1 MQGGHSG
8 SHAYSVGCY
17 HYICIYG
24 FPTTFKLRRGIAVPH
39 FLFLKNQTL
48 TVALVLG
55 RQPKLIATMKK
66 LFLIVAAMFAV
77 VSFSACSDDDDK
89 DVNPNQIIGTWQI
102 IEIHENDSYSDE
114 IWPTESDYYTYT
126 FNENGTAIL
135 KWHDGSNEEYNY
147 NYFING
153 NVLTMNE
160 KNTTEPM
167 TYIFQIKELTKSRLV
182 LFEHE
187 VNPDDEND
195 VYEATLTFK
204 KI

>member
-1 MQGGHSG
+1 M
-8 SHAYSVGCY
+8 
-17 HYICIYG
+17 
-24 FPTTFKLRRGIAVPH
+24 
-39 FLFLKNQTL
+39 
-48 TVALVLG
+48 
-55 RQPKLIATMKK
+55 
-66 LFLIVAAMFAV
+66 AAMFAV

-147 NYFING
+147 NYSING

>member
-1 MQGGHSG
+1 M
-8 SHAYSVGCY
+8 
-17 HYICIYG
+17 
-24 FPTTFKLRRGIAVPH
+24 
-39 FLFLKNQTL
+39 
-48 TVALVLG
+48 LG
-55 RQPKLIATMKK
+55 RQSKLIATMKK

-147 NYFING
+147 NYSING

>member
-1 MQGGHSG
+1 M
-8 SHAYSVGCY
+8 
-17 HYICIYG
+17 
-24 FPTTFKLRRGIAVPH
+24 
-39 FLFLKNQTL
+39 
-48 TVALVLG
+48 LG

>member
-1 MQGGHSG
+1 
-8 SHAYSVGCY
+8 
-17 HYICIYG
+17 
-24 FPTTFKLRRGIAVPH
+24 
-39 FLFLKNQTL
+39 
-48 TVALVLG
+48 
-55 RQPKLIATMKK
+55 MKK
-66 LFLIVAAMFAV
+66 LFLIVPAMFAV

-147 NYFING
+147 NYSING

-204 KI
+204 KIWFISNNK

>member
-1 MQGGHSG
+1 
-8 SHAYSVGCY
+8 
-17 HYICIYG
+17 
-24 FPTTFKLRRGIAVPH
+24 
-39 FLFLKNQTL
+39 
-48 TVALVLG
+48 
-55 RQPKLIATMKK
+55 MKK
-66 LFLIVAAMFAV
+66 LFLIVAVMFAA

-147 NYFING
+147 NYSING

-160 KNTTEPM
+160 KNTTEPI

-195 VYEATLTFK
+195 IYEATLTFK

>member
-1 MQGGHSG
+1 M
-8 SHAYSVGCY
+8 
-17 HYICIYG
+17 
-24 FPTTFKLRRGIAVPH
+24 
-39 FLFLKNQTL
+39 
-48 TVALVLG
+48 VLG

-135 KWHDGSNEEYNY
+135 KWHDGSNEEFNY
-147 NYFING
+147 NYSING

>member
-1 MQGGHSG
+1 
-8 SHAYSVGCY
+8 
-17 HYICIYG
+17 
-24 FPTTFKLRRGIAVPH
+24 
-39 FLFLKNQTL
+39 
-48 TVALVLG
+48 
-55 RQPKLIATMKK
+55 MKK

-147 NYFING
+147 NYSING

-160 KNTTEPM
+160 KNTTEPI

>member
-1 MQGGHSG
+1 
-8 SHAYSVGCY
+8 
-17 HYICIYG
+17 
-24 FPTTFKLRRGIAVPH
+24 
-39 FLFLKNQTL
+39 
-48 TVALVLG
+48 
-55 RQPKLIATMKK
+55 MKK

-167 TYIFQIKELTKSRLV
+167 TYILQIKELTKSRLV

>member
-1 MQGGHSG
+1 
-8 SHAYSVGCY
+8 
-17 HYICIYG
+17 
-24 FPTTFKLRRGIAVPH
+24 
-39 FLFLKNQTL
+39 
-48 TVALVLG
+48 
-55 RQPKLIATMKK
+55 MKK
-66 LFLIVAAMFAV
+66 LFLIVAAMFAA

-89 DVNPNQIIGTWQI
+89 MNPNNIIGTWQI

-147 NYFING
+147 NYSING

-167 TYIFQIKELTKSRLV
+167 TYIFQIKELTESRLV

>member
-1 MQGGHSG
+1 
-8 SHAYSVGCY
+8 
-17 HYICIYG
+17 
-24 FPTTFKLRRGIAVPH
+24 
-39 FLFLKNQTL
+39 
-48 TVALVLG
+48 
-55 RQPKLIATMKK
+55 MKK

-89 DVNPNQIIGTWQI
+89 MNPNNIIGTWQI
-102 IEIHENDSYSDE
+102 IESQETDGESDE
-114 IWPTESDYYTYT
+114 IWPTENDYYTYT
-126 FNENGTAIL
+126 FNDNGTAIL
-135 KWHDGSNEEYNY
+135 KWHDGSNEVYNY
-147 NYFING
+147 TYSING
-153 NVLTMNE
+153 NVLTLQE
-160 KNTTEPM
+160 KNETEPM

>member
-1 MQGGHSG
+1 M
-8 SHAYSVGCY
+8 
-17 HYICIYG
+17 
-24 FPTTFKLRRGIAVPH
+24 
-39 FLFLKNQTL
+39 
-48 TVALVLG
+48 LG

-147 NYFING
+147 NYSING

-160 KNTTEPM
+160 KNTTEPI

>member
-1 MQGGHSG
+1 
-8 SHAYSVGCY
+8 
-17 HYICIYG
+17 
-24 FPTTFKLRRGIAVPH
+24 
-39 FLFLKNQTL
+39 
-48 TVALVLG
+48 
-55 RQPKLIATMKK
+55 MKK

-147 NYFING
+147 NYSING

-204 KI
+204 KIWFISNNK

>member
-1 MQGGHSG
+1 
-8 SHAYSVGCY
+8 
-17 HYICIYG
+17 
-24 FPTTFKLRRGIAVPH
+24 
-39 FLFLKNQTL
+39 
-48 TVALVLG
+48 
-55 RQPKLIATMKK
+55 MKK

-147 NYFING
+147 NYSING

-160 KNTTEPM
+160 KNTTEPI

-195 VYEATLTFK
+195 IYEATLTFK

>member
-1 MQGGHSG
+1 
-8 SHAYSVGCY
+8 
-17 HYICIYG
+17 
-24 FPTTFKLRRGIAVPH
+24 
-39 FLFLKNQTL
+39 
-48 TVALVLG
+48 
-55 RQPKLIATMKK
+55 MKK

-147 NYFING
+147 NYSING

>member
-1 MQGGHSG
+1 
-8 SHAYSVGCY
+8 
-17 HYICIYG
+17 
-24 FPTTFKLRRGIAVPH
+24 
-39 FLFLKNQTL
+39 
-48 TVALVLG
+48 
-55 RQPKLIATMKK
+55 MKK
-66 LFLIVAAMFAV
+66 LFLIVAAMFAA
-77 VSFSACSDDDDK
+77 VSFSACSDDDGK

-147 NYFING
+147 NYSING

>member
-1 MQGGHSG
+1 
-8 SHAYSVGCY
+8 
-17 HYICIYG
+17 
-24 FPTTFKLRRGIAVPH
+24 
-39 FLFLKNQTL
+39 
-48 TVALVLG
+48 
-55 RQPKLIATMKK
+55 MKK

-147 NYFING
+147 NYSING

-160 KNTTEPM
+160 KNETEPM

>member
-1 MQGGHSG
+1 M
-8 SHAYSVGCY
+8 
-17 HYICIYG
+17 
-24 FPTTFKLRRGIAVPH
+24 
-39 FLFLKNQTL
+39 
-48 TVALVLG
+48 VLG
-55 RQPKLIATMKK
+55 RQSKLIATMKK

-147 NYFING
+147 NYSING

-160 KNTTEPM
+160 KNETEPM

>member
-1 MQGGHSG
+1 M
-8 SHAYSVGCY
+8 
-17 HYICIYG
+17 
-24 FPTTFKLRRGIAVPH
+24 
-39 FLFLKNQTL
+39 
-48 TVALVLG
+48 LG
-55 RQPKLIATMKK
+55 RQSKLIATMKK

-147 NYFING
+147 NYSING

-160 KNTTEPM
+160 KNETEPM

>member
-1 MQGGHSG
+1 M
-8 SHAYSVGCY
+8 
-17 HYICIYG
+17 
-24 FPTTFKLRRGIAVPH
+24 
-39 FLFLKNQTL
+39 N
-48 TVALVLG
+48 
-55 RQPKLIATMKK
+55 K

-147 NYFING
+147 NYSING

>member
-1 MQGGHSG
+1 
-8 SHAYSVGCY
+8 
-17 HYICIYG
+17 
-24 FPTTFKLRRGIAVPH
+24 
-39 FLFLKNQTL
+39 
-48 TVALVLG
+48 
-55 RQPKLIATMKK
+55 MKK

-126 FNENGTAIL
+126 CNENGTAIL

-147 NYFING
+147 NYSING

-167 TYIFQIKELTKSRLV
+167 TYFFQIKELTESRLV
-182 LFEHE
+182 LFEQE

>member
-1 MQGGHSG
+1 
-8 SHAYSVGCY
+8 
-17 HYICIYG
+17 
-24 FPTTFKLRRGIAVPH
+24 
-39 FLFLKNQTL
+39 
-48 TVALVLG
+48 
-55 RQPKLIATMKK
+55 MKK
-66 LFLIVAAMFAV
+66 LFLIVAAMFVA

-147 NYFING
+147 NYSING

-160 KNTTEPM
+160 KNETEPM

>member
-1 MQGGHSG
+1 
-8 SHAYSVGCY
+8 
-17 HYICIYG
+17 
-24 FPTTFKLRRGIAVPH
+24 
-39 FLFLKNQTL
+39 
-48 TVALVLG
+48 
-55 RQPKLIATMKK
+55 MKK

-89 DVNPNQIIGTWQI
+89 NVNPNQIIGTWQI
-102 IEIHENDSYSDE
+102 IEIRENDSYSDE

-126 FNENGTAIL
+126 FSENGTAIL

-147 NYFING
+147 NYSING

-167 TYIFQIKELTKSRLV
+167 TDIFQIKELTKSRLV

>member
-1 MQGGHSG
+1 
-8 SHAYSVGCY
+8 
-17 HYICIYG
+17 
-24 FPTTFKLRRGIAVPH
+24 
-39 FLFLKNQTL
+39 
-48 TVALVLG
+48 
-55 RQPKLIATMKK
+55 MKK

-126 FNENGTAIL
+126 FNENGTAIF

-147 NYFING
+147 NYSING

>member
-1 MQGGHSG
+1 
-8 SHAYSVGCY
+8 
-17 HYICIYG
+17 
-24 FPTTFKLRRGIAVPH
+24 
-39 FLFLKNQTL
+39 
-48 TVALVLG
+48 
-55 RQPKLIATMKK
+55 MKK

-167 TYIFQIKELTKSRLV
+167 TNIFQIKELTKSRLV

>member
-1 MQGGHSG
+1 
-8 SHAYSVGCY
+8 
-17 HYICIYG
+17 
-24 FPTTFKLRRGIAVPH
+24 
-39 FLFLKNQTL
+39 
-48 TVALVLG
+48 
-55 RQPKLIATMKK
+55 MKK

-135 KWHDGSNEEYNY
+135 KWHDGSNEEFNY
-147 NYFING
+147 NYSING

>member
-1 MQGGHSG
+1 
-8 SHAYSVGCY
+8 
-17 HYICIYG
+17 
-24 FPTTFKLRRGIAVPH
+24 
-39 FLFLKNQTL
+39 
-48 TVALVLG
+48 
-55 RQPKLIATMKK
+55 MKK
-66 LFLIVAAMFAV
+66 LFLIVAAMFVA

-135 KWHDGSNEEYNY
+135 KWNDGSNEEYNY
-147 NYFING
+147 NYSING

-160 KNTTEPM
+160 KNETEPM

>member
-24 FPTTFKLRRGIAVPH
+24 FPTTFKLRRGIAVPR

-77 VSFSACSDDDDK
+77 VSFSACSDDDDNK
-89 DVNPNQIIGTWQI
+89 IDPNQIAGTWQI
-102 IEIHENDSYSDE
+102 TLIEGWSVDNDGIRDEWSDSYPAIDDD
-114 IWPTESDYYTYT
+114 DYYWTYT
-126 FNENGTAIL
+126 FDGHGKMKRVSYTNQSVNNSTNGTYTVSIM
-135 KWHDGSNEEYNY
+135 Y
-147 NYFING
+147 
-153 NVLTMNE
+153 
-160 KNTTEPM
+160 
-167 TYIFQIKELTKSRLV
+167 
-182 LFEHE
+182 
-187 VNPDDEND
+187 
-195 VYEATLTFK
+195 
-204 KI
+204 

>member
-1 MQGGHSG
+1 
-8 SHAYSVGCY
+8 
-17 HYICIYG
+17 
-24 FPTTFKLRRGIAVPH
+24 
-39 FLFLKNQTL
+39 
-48 TVALVLG
+48 
-55 RQPKLIATMKK
+55 MKK
-66 LFLIVAAMFAV
+66 LFLIMAAMFAV

-147 NYFING
+147 NYSING

>member
-1 MQGGHSG
+1 
-8 SHAYSVGCY
+8 
-17 HYICIYG
+17 
-24 FPTTFKLRRGIAVPH
+24 
-39 FLFLKNQTL
+39 
-48 TVALVLG
+48 
-55 RQPKLIATMKK
+55 MKK

-147 NYFING
+147 NYSING

-160 KNTTEPM
+160 KNETEPM

-204 KI
+204 KIWFISNNK

>member
-1 MQGGHSG
+1 
-8 SHAYSVGCY
+8 
-17 HYICIYG
+17 
-24 FPTTFKLRRGIAVPH
+24 
-39 FLFLKNQTL
+39 
-48 TVALVLG
+48 
-55 RQPKLIATMKK
+55 MKK
-66 LFLIVAAMFAV
+66 LFLIMAAMSAV

-147 NYFING
+147 NYSING

>member
-1 MQGGHSG
+1 
-8 SHAYSVGCY
+8 
-17 HYICIYG
+17 
-24 FPTTFKLRRGIAVPH
+24 
-39 FLFLKNQTL
+39 
-48 TVALVLG
+48 
-55 RQPKLIATMKK
+55 MKK

-147 NYFING
+147 NYSING

-167 TYIFQIKELTKSRLV
+167 TYIFQIKELTKSRLEWDSYKV
-182 LFEHE
+182 
-187 VNPDDEND
+187 VITG
-195 VYEATLTFK
+195 YQTQLTNVF
-204 KI
+204 

>member
-1 MQGGHSG
+1 
-8 SHAYSVGCY
+8 
-17 HYICIYG
+17 
-24 FPTTFKLRRGIAVPH
+24 
-39 FLFLKNQTL
+39 
-48 TVALVLG
+48 
-55 RQPKLIATMKK
+55 MKK

-147 NYFING
+147 NYSING

-195 VYEATLTFK
+195 VYETTLTFK